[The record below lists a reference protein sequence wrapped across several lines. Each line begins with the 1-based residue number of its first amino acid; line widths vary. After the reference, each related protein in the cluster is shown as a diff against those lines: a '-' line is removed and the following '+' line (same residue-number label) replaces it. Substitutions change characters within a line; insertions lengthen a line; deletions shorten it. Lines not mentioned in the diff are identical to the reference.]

1 MVAGRVSAWRA
12 AAAVFVL
19 CCVVLYC
26 VVLCLLVAVAVC
38 SRASV
43 SCALSLPGYAICH
56 LAHRLH
62 ATLHDACYTMLLCS
76 QSVPIGM
83 YTVPYHGTQGTQVH
97 LGLH

>member
-19 CCVVLYC
+19 CCI
-26 VVLCLLVAVAVC
+26 VLCCVC
-38 SRASV
+38 WLPWPFVPERV
-43 SCALSLPGYAICH
+43 FRVLSLYQVMRFAI
-56 LAHRLH
+56 LH
-62 ATLHDACYTMLLCS
+62 TGCTLRCTMLLCS
-76 QSVPIGM
+76 QSVPICM